1 MISKL
6 LISNLLNSTAASSA
20 YAGHQGFTECFKNP
34 EPVSIQGLP
43 DGFGGTPISTEEPFI
58 TRDGRFLFFNTGKNE
73 NNKDLHYAERDAS
86 KWLYKGEI
94 GPGINNK
101 KDVQGNP
108 SMDSRNNFFY
118 VNSGIKRM
126 ICKAR
131 FYPVDGALSSHM
143 NFDGVPLRQVK
154 LIAQKFHGNMGVEV
168 SADGTTVYFSRA
180 TWDMNGVSL
189 GGFLGSDIL
198 FSKKQGD
205 THVYNE
211 AEAKRIMKH
220 INTPDLEYAASISSD
235 GLELFFT
242 RLALKDIQP
251 GKVRSMIL
259 RASRNSLSDPFNKPM
274 VIEAIGRNYFVE
286 GPAISADE
294 KELYYHKL
302 EGNKFRLYK
311 VTRQNCR

>member
-1 MISKL
+1 LLSYFLTL
-6 LISNLLNSTAASSA
+6 LILLSLNTFVAPFT
-20 YAGHQGFTECFKNP
+20 YAGCQSFFKNP
-34 EPVSIQGLP
+34 EPVSIEGLP
-43 DGFGGTPISTEEPFI
+43 DGFDGTPISTEEPFI

-73 NNKDLHYAERDAS
+73 NNKDLHYAERVAN

-94 GPGINNK
+94 GPGVNNK

-118 VNSGIKRM
+118 INSSVKRM
-126 ICKAR
+126 ICKAK
-131 FYPVDGALSSHM
+131 FSPVDGALSSHM

-154 LIAQKFHGNMGVEV
+154 LIAQKFHGNMGVEI
-168 SADGTTVYFSRA
+168 SADGDTVYFSRA
-180 TWDMNGVSL
+180 TWDMNGISL
-189 GGFLGSDIL
+189 GEFLDSDIL
-198 FSKKQGD
+198 FSKKRGD
-205 THVYNE
+205 TYIFNE

-220 INTPDLEYAASISSD
+220 INTSDLEYAASISSNR
-235 GLELFFT
+235 LELFFT
-242 RLALKDIQP
+242 RLALKNIKP
-251 GKVRSMIL
+251 GNVRSTIL
-259 RASRNSLSDPFNKPM
+259 CASRTFLSDPFSKPV
-274 VIEAIGRNYFVE
+274 VIEAIGRNSFVE